1 MSHYMRKHKRGILIA
16 TIIFIGVPFVFFI
29 PGVSLSDITGGD
41 TAFGP
46 QFVAQVG
53 DVPIAAAD
61 FLNQYD
67 AYSKSRTSPTGD
79 RPAPEELMAD
89 GTVDQILE
97 QLVNSALLTRKINAH
112 DFDTTPDYLI
122 ELLQKDSFFLDENGE
137 LDKVY
142 FNQWVSSAQG
152 IDWNGIYTSKR
163 NEMNRRMV
171 LNLASASA
179 RVLDGDVRQQYLDTN
194 TKIVVKHISIE
205 PKVDLSEEDIL
216 AYWEDNEENYL
227 TDEERTAEIVAFSLE
242 APEPPLV
249 EDILL
254 RAAAGEDFAK
264 LATTYSQGPNRTEG
278 GDVGWLTDG
287 PNTPDHRK
295 PLFGMEVAA
304 ISDPVRGPG
313 GIYIYKVEEKRDN
326 ADVEGQQDVRV
337 SEILV
342 RPTLGAEDR
351 AVRLASAEAFL
362 ALAQGEDG
370 FAGAAEKEGL
380 EIQTTDSF
388 SSGSVEIENISAVD
402 AFTFRRELGEVA
414 LDGLSAVVAAR
425 DFLYVAKVTG
435 YIEPQQ
441 KTLED
446 AREDVDRDAI
456 ALHKNGPEYVGVLQQ
471 YIADIQSKAGSLEE
485 AKSLFPELELVVNQ
499 TKPFLPTDFLFSD
512 GILWSCQEAFNA
524 VGRSRPGTVGGPLRD
539 FSNVFHFVE
548 LVEATLPAEDEGE
561 NTWETEKESLK
572 ESVLAALQFER
583 QADYF
588 QYMNEQADAEFL
600 INKNYD
606 AITALLI
613 GDPAEAPDEPAAA
626 TGSVSVPDPIETESA
641 GTAEIE
647 SEEATDEAVSEED

>member
-1 MSHYMRKHKRGILIA
+1 MRKHKRGILIA

-29 PGVSLSDITGGD
+29 PGVSLSDIAGGD
-41 TAFGP
+41 SAFGP
-46 QFVAQVG
+46 QTVAQVG

-67 AYSKSRTSPTGD
+67 WYSKSRTSPSGD
-79 RPAPEELMAD
+79 RPDPEELMAD

-112 DFDTTPDYLI
+112 DLDTTQDHLI
-122 ELLQKDSFFLDENGE
+122 ELLKKDASFLDENGE

-142 FNQWVSSAQG
+142 FNQWVTSARS
-152 IDWNGIYTSKR
+152 IDWNGVYALKR
-163 NEMNRRMV
+163 NQMNQRMV

-179 RVLDGDVRQQYLDTN
+179 RVLDEDVRQQYLDTN
-194 TKIVVKHISIE
+194 TKIVVKHIAIE
-205 PKVDLSEEDIL
+205 PKVDLSEEEIL
-216 AYWEDNEENYL
+216 AFWEDSKETYL
-227 TDEERTAEIVAFSLE
+227 TDEERTAEIVTFSLE

-249 EDILL
+249 EDILV
-254 RAAAGEDFAK
+254 RAAAGEDFVQ
-264 LATTYSQGPNRTEG
+264 LASAHSQGPNPAQGRE
-278 GDVGWLTDG
+278 VGWLTDG

-295 PLFGMEVAA
+295 PLFDMEVGA

-313 GIYIYKVEEKRDN
+313 GIYIYKVEEKRDS

-337 SEILV
+337 SEILI
-342 RPTLGAEDR
+342 RPTLDAEER
-351 AVRLASAEAFL
+351 AARLASAEAFL

-388 SSGSVEIENISAVD
+388 SSSSVEIENISAVD

-414 LDGLSAVVAAR
+414 LDGLSAVVTAR

-435 YIEPQQ
+435 YTEPQQ

-456 ALHKNGPEYVGVLQQ
+456 ALHKNGPEYVGAVQQ
-471 YIADIQSKAGSLEE
+471 YITDIQSKAGSLEE

-499 TKPFLPTDFLFSD
+499 TNPFLPTDFLFSD
-512 GILWSCQEAFNA
+512 GILWSCREAFNA
-524 VGRSRPGTVGGPLRD
+524 VGRSRPGTMGGPLRD

-548 LVEATLPAEDEGE
+548 LVEKILPAEDEGE
-561 NTWETEKESLK
+561 NTWETEKEVLK
-572 ESVLAALQFER
+572 ETALATLQFER

-600 INKNYD
+600 INRNYD
-606 AITALLI
+606 AISALLI
-613 GDPAEAPDEPAAA
+613 GDPAEAPEEPAAE
-626 TGSVSVPDPIETESA
+626 TSPVSVSDPIETESA
-641 GTAEIE
+641 ESAEID
-647 SEEATDEAVSEED
+647 SEEAPVEAVSEED